1 MTSGSAQP
9 NVAPTTPV
17 APTDIVERLD
27 RLIRANNFS
36 ATTNA
41 ELREAAQTIRELR
54 EQVAQPHYRA
64 SAIQDE
70 LDNEREKYALLRSR
84 LQEAEKVIA
93 AAREV
98 NRAFKNMRND
108 PRFRTMIERI
118 AAYDSTLGGT

>member
-1 MTSGSAQP
+1 VTSGSAQP

-54 EQVAQPHYRA
+54 EQVAQPTLPR
-64 SAIQDE
+64 Q
-70 LDNEREKYALLRSR
+70 R
-84 LQEAEKVIA
+84 
-93 AAREV
+93 
-98 NRAFKNMRND
+98 D
-108 PRFRTMIERI
+108 PRRVGQRT
-118 AAYDSTLGGT
+118 